1 MWRVTELVLAGL
13 NFTKIPAVSRLLLYG
28 LMNKNTL
35 GSLAVVLVGVAA
47 FGTMLA
53 FYEQPTACPCN
64 SSSSPNPWYPCIHNP
79 CPKETLTVQ
88 SYRIN
93 TPTNLTLN
101 IPNAGASPKALIA
114 YYVKDSTGVQFANSN
129 WSGPTIPPAVAI
141 AINILIDG
149 RAFTFQTGMSYT
161 VTIVDSTYDQFAFTT
176 S

>member
-1 MWRVTELVLAGL
+1 NSSCVAFTLVRIDEQEYAWFLGCR
-13 NFTKIPAVSRLLLYG
+13 SR
-28 LMNKNTL
+28 
-35 GSLAVVLVGVAA
+35 GVAA

-101 IPNAGASPKALIA
+101 ILNAGASRKLSYRIMS
-114 YYVKDSTGVQFANSN
+114 KT
-129 WSGPTIPPAVAI
+129 PPACNLQI
-141 AINILIDG
+141 AI
-149 RAFTFQTGMSYT
+149 
-161 VTIVDSTYDQFAFTT
+161 
-176 S
+176 